1 MSLTKNGNLGPVY
14 QPDYMQLANVVDGN
28 IAVTTASSEAT
39 QLGFNIDANER
50 VLFRYQLFYTQG
62 GDVEELKYTVALQ
75 DNQAVPEDIAPTLYH
90 ETYILSDDTAAVSSD
105 TSNTA
110 NTQVTLTTGTEG
122 VGTVIITGVIHNS
135 GTAGT
140 VKLNLATATGTAS
153 VYAGSFLEY
162 RRF

>member
-14 QPDYMQLANVVDGN
+14 QPDYMQLANVVDAN
-28 IAVTTASSEAT
+28 IALTTASSEAT

-50 VLFRYQLFYTQG
+50 VLFRYQLFYTQTAD
-62 GDVEELKYTVALQ
+62 GDDLQYTIALQ
-75 DNQAVPEDIAPTLYH
+75 DNQTVPVNITPTLYH
-90 ETYILSDDTAAVSSD
+90 ESFIASDDGGTGSFGTQSA
-105 TSNTA
+105 A
-110 NTQVTLTTGTEG
+110 NTEVTVSGGTAG
-122 VGTVIITGVIHNS
+122 AGSVIITGVIQNS

-140 VKLNLATATGTAS
+140 VKLNLAAATGTAT

>member
-90 ETYILSDDTAAVSSD
+90 ETY
-105 TSNTA
+105 
-110 NTQVTLTTGTEG
+110 
-122 VGTVIITGVIHNS
+122 
-135 GTAGT
+135 
-140 VKLNLATATGTAS
+140 
-153 VYAGSFLEY
+153 SF
-162 RRF
+162 

>member
-14 QPDYMQLANVVDGN
+14 QPDYMQLANVVDAN
-28 IAVTTASSEAT
+28 LALTTASSEAT
-39 QLGFNIDANER
+39 QLAFNIDANER
-50 VLFRYQLFYTQG
+50 VLFRYQLFYTQTAD
-62 GDVEELKYTVALQ
+62 GDDLKYTVALQ
-75 DNQAVPEDIAPTLYH
+75 DNQTVPANITPTLYH
-90 ETYILSDDTAAVSSD
+90 ETNILSDDTAAVSSD
-105 TSNTA
+105 TSSAA
-110 NTQVTLTTGTEG
+110 NTTVTLTTGTAG

-140 VKLNLATATGTAS
+140 VKLNLATATGTAT